1 MCQFIPLK
9 TTHESCVMKL
19 FKLKLLES
27 STKSLHQMQ
36 WNNGIEFLQT
46 FTRNSATTLSLMHF
60 QIEISPKFLIYES
73 EIQFLKNFENKIQIS
88 DPLFVLMVGM
98 SRDRLETLPA
108 IIVNAI
114 NSDSGVIKFP
124 LPKEILLM
132 KSGIIKSIFE

>member
-1 MCQFIPLK
+1 
-9 TTHESCVMKL
+9 
-19 FKLKLLES
+19 
-27 STKSLHQMQ
+27 
-36 WNNGIEFLQT
+36 
-46 FTRNSATTLSLMHF
+46 MHF